1 VLNENGCDCPNALR
15 EILAKLLEKG
25 NTIGLSYISGFT
37 TLFPPF
43 KNHTSEHIRLSDKQ
57 IRLQIIPI
65 FQSLIRRPY
74 FDFFSKSFANAKKS
88 QPNLEAIGLYTIGI
102 ATCVGIGVLFQGQT
116 HNGVGLIHLSSDVV
130 LNENGCDCPNAL
142 REILAKLL
150 EKGNTIGLS
159 IKVVQIYDIGDVDK
173 TKLMIEQINQ
183 ILDEL
188 KYTETRIVAMQTDQ
202 LAPSAQMAGNANL
215 QLGPYNCM
223 TT

>member
-1 VLNENGCDCPNALR
+1 M
-15 EILAKLLEKG
+15 IEK
-25 NTIGLSYISGFT
+25 
-37 TLFPPF
+37 FPPIPQDLQVKVSCISNQHQQLKQLQF
-43 KNHTSEHIRLSDKQ
+43 VDMTGTDQIKNNDWENPKYLG
-57 IRLQIIPI
+57 
-65 FQSLIRRPY
+65 
-74 FDFFSKSFANAKKS
+74 FANAKKS

-173 TKLMIEQINQ
+173 TKLMIKE
-183 ILDEL
+183 
-188 KYTETRIVAMQTDQ
+188 Y
-202 LAPSAQMAGNANL
+202 SNANTCGNTYCVKTDCL
-215 QLGPYNCM
+215 
-223 TT
+223 